1 MIKIAHRGNYC
12 GKNSSRE
19 NSPDYINDALSKG
32 YYVEIDV
39 WNINNEWILGHDEP
53 IHKIDVSF
61 LKNERVV
68 CHAKNFNALR
78 VMVDD
83 SEIHCF
89 WHQGD
94 AYTLTSKNWIWTQ
107 WDSDISGIK
116 VYGNNELIAICS
128 DNL

>member
-12 GKNSSRE
+12 GKDPSRE

-39 WNINNEWILGHDEP
+39 WNINDEWVLGHDEP
-53 IHKIDVSF
+53 IYKIDVSF
-61 LKNERVV
+61 LKNVNVV

-78 VMVDD
+78 AMVDD

-94 AYTLTSKNWIWTQ
+94 DCTLTSKNWIWTQ

-116 VYGNNELIAICS
+116 IYDNNEIIAICS